1 MYPIISSLF
10 ISISILFS
18 QNIET
23 IKIEGN
29 KKTRDYIILREIAQ
43 EVNTKFN
50 ETNLIED
57 ENRIY
62 NLGLFSSV
70 DIQII
75 ESTYLITVSEMW
87 YIWPFPIIKYDN
99 KSEKISYG
107 AGINHNNFR
116 GRDTNIALGATVG
129 NIREYF
135 LWYENPWISGDHNSL
150 EMGIYNE
157 SSNHHVYNIL
167 EKDKGFFTSGGFYKG
182 YNHKF
187 DFGFNY
193 NNKLIKTIDNSESD
207 KDILELDN
215 LTQTDFTY
223 IRLGFEYRYDSRDI
237 YVDPS
242 SGIFFNIELNSLFG
256 LDEMSNMYSIVTDY
270 NIYKTLYEDGL
281 ENPILRYRLLSKTQY
296 SSSDLPIFKKEYI
309 GGQGYVRGYYAN
321 PSENCKQNS
330 CILGSQLID
339 NPKNLIEV
347 DNFFINTFE
356 IQNTVIKR
364 KEYFPEVEMGLD
376 FVFFADWG
384 VGYNINKSIDL
395 NNSLFGY
402 GVGLRIFLMGGVI
415 KLDYGFNFQGTSRVH
430 LF

>member
-29 KKTRDYIILREIAQ
+29 KKTRDYIILREIVQ

-116 GRDTNIALGATVG
+116 GRDTNIALGATLG
-129 NIREYF
+129 NVKEYF
-135 LWYENPWISGDHNSL
+135 LWYQNPWISGNHNSV

-157 SSNHHVYNIL
+157 FSDHFIYNIS
-167 EKDKGFFTSGGFYKG
+167 EQDRGFFIEGGFYKG
-182 YNHKF
+182 YNNRF
-187 DFGFNY
+187 NFWVNY
-193 NNKLIKTIDNSESD
+193 NSKIIDRIENSNQ
-207 KDILELDN
+207 DILDLV
-215 LTQTDFTY
+215 QTEFSY
-223 IRLGFEYRYDSRDI
+223 LRLGSEYKYDTRDI
-237 YVDPS
+237 YLDPH
-242 SGIFFNIELNSLFG
+242 SGIFLNIELISLLGLNKTDNIYEIETYLSIYKNLYDSFFNPVFKYSLFTKFQH
-256 LDEMSNMYSIVTDY
+256 SASV
-270 NIYKTLYEDGL
+270 
-281 ENPILRYRLLSKTQY
+281 
-296 SSSDLPIFKKEYI
+296 LPIFKKEYI
-309 GGQGYVRGYYAN
+309 GGQDYIRGYYPI
-321 PSENCKQNS
+321 PSENSISNARE
-330 CILGSQLID
+330 
-339 NPKNLIEV
+339 LIEV
-347 DNFFINTFE
+347 DNFIINTFE
-356 IQNTVIKR
+356 IQSTLIKR
-364 KEYFPEVEMGLD
+364 KEYLDKVEMGID
-376 FVFFADWG
+376 FVLFADWG
-384 VGYNINKSIDL
+384 GGYNLDKSIDL
-395 NNSLFGY
+395 NNFLFGY
-402 GVGLRIFLMGGVI
+402 GAGLRIFIMGTVV
-415 KLDYGFNFQGTSRVH
+415 KVDYGFNPKGTSQLH